1 MNDTQVVKV
10 KHEDD
15 EGSSPPSI
23 KLGLA
28 IGGDGGDC
36 EVVGKRRRSEFTVA
50 QLDELEHQRLVYK
63 YIAAGLP
70 APFQLV
76 LPIWKSVAAGFSNA
90 AFYQQYPSFLGY
102 GGFDYRSK
110 MDTEP
115 GRCRRTDGKKWRC
128 SRDVVPDEK
137 YCEKHMHRGRHR
149 SRKPV
154 EASQV
159 TSPPSTKLLKNSDGE
174 LLNSKKN
181 LQIQTPKGLQLMA
194 QPSNNGGVSHSRT
207 TFSSGYHELPKNN
220 ISTVAYT
227 TSTPSYRTAVT
238 PAAVAPS
245 TTAGQMT
252 ATASTCNDNKIWIG
266 VKDYG
271 CNYHAGNYGIIRG
284 SRNNINVGSNISP
297 GSGFSPKSVLQAG
310 HMILVNCNGLY
321 FDNRRGEELEPGR
334 CRRTDGKKWRCKRDV
349 LPDQKYCDRHIHRG
363 VKQMRTF
370 GPVTAASTSAT
381 AMNSTRPSQTTGIA
395 GETDC
400 AIPNTNLTMSIP
412 ARSPLM
418 QNDEK
423 SDSTSDSDA
432 TITDTS
438 LAAYEQLI

>member
-1 MNDTQVVKV
+1 MRVVKQEV
-10 KHEDD
+10 ADQE
-15 EGSSPPSI
+15 ESSPSI

-28 IGGDGGDC
+28 IGVQGGCD
-36 EVVGKRRRSEFTVA
+36 ESELGKRGRRRRSEFTVA
-50 QLDELEHQRLVYK
+50 QLEELEQQRLIYK

-70 APFQLV
+70 APLQLV
-76 LPIWKSVAAGFSNA
+76 LPIRKSVAGSFGCSNA

-102 GGFDYRSK
+102 GSFDYRSK
-110 MDTEP
+110 MDPEP

-154 EASQV
+154 ETSEV
-159 TSPPSTKLLKNSDGE
+159 TSPPSTKLPKNSEDE

-181 LQIQTPKGLQLMA
+181 LQIPTPKGLQLMA
-194 QPSNNGGVSHSRT
+194 QSSNVSLGHGPT
-207 TFSSGYHELPKNN
+207 TFSSGCHELSKN
-220 ISTVAYT
+220 ISTVAY
-227 TSTPSYRTAVT
+227 RTAAT
-238 PAAVAPS
+238 PAAAATA
-245 TTAGQMT
+245 TTAGRMT
-252 ATASTCNDNKIWIG
+252 ATTSAYNGNNLWIG
-266 VKDYG
+266 VKDYAG
-271 CNYHAGNYGIIRG
+271 NHAGNYGIIRG

-297 GSGFSPKSVLQAG
+297 GSGFSPKSVLQGG
-310 HMILVNCNGLY
+310 HMILVNCNGVY
-321 FDNRRGEELEPGR
+321 FDNGSGEELEPGR

-363 VKQMRTF
+363 VKQMRASL
-370 GPVTAASTSAT
+370 PVAAASTSAAT
-381 AMNSTRPSQTTGIA
+381 MNTTRPSQTTAIA

-412 ARSPLM
+412 ARSPMM

-423 SDSTSDSDA
+423 SNSSSDSDA